1 MDDELRPGDKGRL
14 LFEKRFGVVPD
25 VVTLPGAG
33 SDRRYYRMSAPGLP
47 TVIATEGDDAVE
59 NKAFVSLSA
68 AFRASCQKVPE
79 IIACDDDYG
88 CYLQEDL
95 GDRQLLEVLSS
106 DERIPLAEKVME
118 SLVSLQT
125 VPEAVWKGHVAARD
139 FSERQVMWDLNYYKY
154 EFLRP
159 AGIGFD
165 EELLEDDFCAFASR
179 MTHADRR
186 LCGFMY
192 RDFQSRNVMIRDGEP
207 WWIDYQGGR
216 KGPLLYDA
224 VSFLWQAKARFSE
237 EERRHLLSIYASALS
252 RVRKVEV
259 ESILSGVDDMAL
271 LRTLQ
276 VLGAYGFRG
285 LVEKKSH
292 FIESIPGALENLR
305 KLIWK
310 GTLDCY
316 PELKKVCMSAVSSR
330 FAVRGSGG
338 TLVVKVFSFS
348 YKRGYP
354 EDLTG
359 NGGGFMFDCR
369 GMHNPGRYE
378 RYKSLTG
385 LDRDVKEFLEE
396 RGEVKGFV
404 DKAMGIVSPSV
415 ARYLE
420 RGFSS
425 LQVGFG
431 CTGGRHRSV
440 YCAQAFGEKVAALF
454 PDARVEIIHREQGQK
469 TVLNNR
475 EI

>member
-1 MDDELRPGDKGRL
+1 MRL
-14 LFEKRFGVVPD
+14 LFEKHFGVSPD
-25 VVTLPGAG
+25 VEALPGAG
-33 SDRRYYRMSAPGLP
+33 SSRRYFRMSSPGFP
-47 TVIATEGDDAVE
+47 AVIATEGDDPVE
-59 NKAFVSLSA
+59 NRAFVSLSE
-68 AFRASCQKVPE
+68 AFRGAGQNVPE
-79 IIACDDDYG
+79 IIACDDGFG

-95 GDRQLLEVLSS
+95 GDSQLLALLSS
-106 DERIPLAEKVME
+106 AERAPLSEMVLEA
-118 SLVSLQT
+118 LVGLQT
-125 VPEAVWKGHVAARD
+125 VPAPLWEGFVAAKP
-139 FSERQVMWDLNYYKY
+139 FSERQVMWDLNYFKY

-159 AGIGFD
+159 AGVAFD
-165 EELLEDDFCAFASR
+165 EERLEDDFCAFASR
-179 MTHADRR
+179 VTHTDGR

-192 RDFQSRNVMIRDGEP
+192 RDFQSRNVMIRNGEP

-224 VSFLWQAKARFSE
+224 VSFLWQAKAAFSDD
-237 EERRHLLSIYASALS
+237 EREHLLSIYASALA
-252 RVRKVEV
+252 RVRKIGEGC
-259 ESILSGVDDMAL
+259 ILSGVDDMAL

-292 FIESIPGALENLR
+292 FIESIPGALGNLR
-305 KLIWK
+305 KLIDK
-310 GTLDCY
+310 GVLDGY
-316 PELKKVCMSAVSSR
+316 PELKKVCVSAVSGR
-330 FAVRGSGG
+330 FAGSRQCGG
-338 TLVVKVFSFS
+338 LVVKVFSFS

-378 RYKSLTG
+378 RFKSLTG
-385 LDRDVKEFLEE
+385 LDRDVKEFLEGY
-396 RGEVKGFV
+396 GEVKDFV
-404 DKAMGIVSPSV
+404 DRSVELVSPSV

-420 RGFSS
+420 RGFTS

-440 YCAQAFGEKVAALF
+440 YCAQAFAEKMAALF
-454 PDARVEIIHREQGQK
+454 PEARVEIIHREQGRE